1 MKYGS
6 SAEMNAQAR
15 KLFVECR
22 SAVERHIEKALATSP
37 LLADLTVKILYVP
50 IIMPEEMHARY
61 KSRTRII
68 KNSKTLAISPHLD
81 YLKFTEGSLDECV
94 VEYLRGI
101 DEATHLLSELGMDC
115 NQINAVKGVLQD
127 ALTASKGNT
136 GTVSN

>member
-22 SAVERHIEKALATSP
+22 SAVERHLEKALATSP
-37 LLADLTVKILYVP
+37 LLADSTVKILYVP
-50 IIMPEEMHARY
+50 IVMPKEMHARY
-61 KSRTRII
+61 TSRTRII

-81 YLKFTEGSLDECV
+81 YVKFTEGTLIECI

-101 DEATHLLSELGMDC
+101 EEASHLLSGLGLNCD
-115 NQINAVKGVLQD
+115 QIEAFKGVLKD
-127 ALTASKGNT
+127 ILAASNLKYGDS
-136 GTVSN
+136 V